1 MRVPTIRLVT
11 WFNAGWHVC
20 DELTTNMDLLPAFV
34 GLGGGEMPNDRLADG
49 RNIEILLYGQPNA
62 HLPYQVFFYYRR

>member
-1 MRVPTIRLVT
+1 
-11 WFNAGWHVC
+11 
-20 DELTTNMDLLPAFV
+20 MDLLPAFV

-49 RNIEILLYGQPNA
+49 RNTEILLYGQPNA